1 MEKVAKTN
9 KDKLSVVLRYY
20 LHYALWIVLALG
32 FLTCEAV
39 CELELPSYMSSIIS
53 DGIMSSDLTEV
64 LRIGGIML
72 AIALASCCS
81 SIIVSFLASRVG
93 AGMSKD
99 LRADIFDK
107 VLSFSSKEYNAFS
120 VSSLITRSTND
131 ITQIQI
137 FTIMFL
143 RMVMY
148 APIMGI
154 GGIIKAVNTASGIS
168 ALGIVVGV
176 ALAVV
181 VCVIIV
187 LMLVVLPRFTK
198 IQKQVDEVNRVAREG
213 LTGMMVVRA
222 FNTQKHE
229 EERFEAAN
237 MALTKSNLF
246 VNRVMSLL
254 MPLITIL
261 MNGVSVATVWVAALF
276 VEDYV
281 AVANMMAFMQYA
293 IQIIMSFMMISMV
306 FILLPRA
313 VVAMRRVSEVL
324 STQPSIVDPEGK
336 ENPEGIR
343 LKGEIEFRD
352 VAYNY
357 GGSENAV
364 EHISFTASPGETV
377 AIIGPTG
384 SGKSTVINL
393 IPRLA
398 DASEGSVLIDG
409 RDVREYNVDDL
420 RRNIGFVPQKNTLFS
435 GTIASNLRMG
445 DENATDE
452 QLRKAA
458 EIAQAEEFIS
468 EKPEGINDPIA
479 QGGTNVSG
487 GQKQRLAIARALVKK
502 APIYIFDDSFSALDF
517 KTDAALRS
525 ALAENMKDSTVII
538 VAQRVGTIMNA
549 DRIIVLDDGRI
560 AGVGTHRELLE
571 TCEVYN
577 QIAKSQLSEEDLK
590 R

>member
-1 MEKVAKTN
+1 MA
-9 KDKLSVVLRYY
+9 
-20 LHYALWIVLALG
+20 
-32 FLTCEAV
+32 
-39 CELELPSYMSSIIS
+39 
-53 DGIMSSDLTEV
+53 
-64 LRIGGIML
+64 
-72 AIALASCCS
+72 
-81 SIIVSFLASRVG
+81 
-93 AGMSKD
+93 
-99 LRADIFDK
+99 
-107 VLSFSSKEYNAFS
+107 
-120 VSSLITRSTND
+120 
-131 ITQIQI
+131 
-137 FTIMFL
+137 
-143 RMVMY
+143 
-148 APIMGI
+148 GI
-154 GGIIKAVNTASGIS
+154 GLYGVYYAKATVEDGVVTGYTGGLKTMGKAISASFEPTTPDDNPLYANNAVGDNDASGAS
-168 ALGIVVGV
+168 GGTLTLTLDRLTQA
-176 ALAVV
+176 AAAD
-181 VCVIIV
+181 
-187 LMLVVLPRFTK
+187 MF
-198 IQKQVDEVNRVAREG
+198 G
-213 LTGMMVVRA
+213 LTVQDV
-222 FNTQKHE
+222 E
-229 EERFEAAN
+229 
-237 MALTKSNLF
+237 
-246 VNRVMSLL
+246 V
-254 MPLITIL
+254 
-261 MNGVSVATVWVAALF
+261 TVG
-276 VEDYV
+276 
-281 AVANMMAFMQYA
+281 
-293 IQIIMSFMMISMV
+293 
-306 FILLPRA
+306 
-313 VVAMRRVSEVL
+313 
-324 STQPSIVDPEGK
+324 T
-336 ENPEGIR
+336 
-343 LKGEIEFRD
+343 
-352 VAYNY
+352 
-357 GGSENAV
+357 
-364 EHISFTASPGETV
+364 SPGETV

-420 RRNIGFVPQKNTLFS
+420 RRNIGFVPQKNILFS